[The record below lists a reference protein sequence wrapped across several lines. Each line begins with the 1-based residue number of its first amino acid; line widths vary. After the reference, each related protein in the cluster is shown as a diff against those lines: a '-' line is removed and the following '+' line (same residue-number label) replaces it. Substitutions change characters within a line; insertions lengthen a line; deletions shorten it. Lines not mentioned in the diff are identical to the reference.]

1 MFVGTARNLPLE
13 YSALWYALA
22 LPANNRLGW
31 KWLST
36 VIITA
41 VKSFMVQAP
50 WWVFTIKIKIRAS
63 PFKITYKVTL
73 NLMTEELRNK
83 ICEYPPG

>member
-1 MFVGTARNLPLE
+1 MFVGIARNLPLE
-13 YSALWYALA
+13 YSTLWYAPA
-22 LPANNRLGW
+22 LPANNTLGW

-36 VIITA
+36 AIITA
-41 VKSFMVQAP
+41 VKSFMILAP

-63 PFKITYKVTL
+63 TFKITYKVML
-73 NLMTEELRNK
+73 NLTTEELRNK